1 MSPLFLN
8 LLLAASD
15 PYGALRELNKQLP
28 LDASVT
34 KVAPVMAESLE
45 GTDRVELSA
54 GGNKL
59 VVYVSKNP
67 EPAQAC
73 PIKVGQRVKL
83 LSAEVPVATRV
94 EFRIVDNGRICKGRT
109 MLTLTVLGANP
120 AERAKAGVTRE
131 PGAPVEEREIES
143 QRISVALGADER
155 PLTVTPYR
163 FDTSD
168 KFYVAP
174 SFGTCVF
181 KLGDLLDVPPFQWS
195 MCSSG
200 TRCWATDAKTGTP
213 CTLWSDAVQTADT
226 LPSADPPAVR
236 SGR

>member
-1 MSPLFLN
+1 MSPLCA

-15 PYGALRELNKQLP
+15 PYGALKELPKQLP

-34 KVAPVMAESLE
+34 KVSAAMAESPD
-45 GTDRVELSA
+45 GTDRVELLA
-54 GGNKL
+54 GGNRL
-59 VVYVSKNP
+59 VLYVGRNP
-67 EPAQAC
+67 EPALAC
-73 PIKVGQRVKL
+73 PIRAGQRVRL
-83 LSAEVPVATRV
+83 IAAELPVATRV
-94 EFRIVDNGRICKGRT
+94 EFRIIDSGRICKGRT

-143 QRISVALGADER
+143 QRISVGLGGDER
-155 PLTVTPYR
+155 PVTVTPYR

-174 SFGTCVF
+174 SFGTCIF
-181 KLGDLLDVPPFQWS
+181 KMGDVLDVPPFQWS
-195 MCSSG
+195 MCTSG
-200 TRCWATDAKTGTP
+200 TRCWATDARNGTP

-226 LPSADPPAVR
+226 LPTAEPPTVR